1 MSAVIL
7 TVSWGSFLVLCVSL
21 FIASYSSFMD
31 TVLSL
36 IIPVILKFHSVS
48 GLTCFLLSS
57 RPACFG
63 LGLSQMTVTHSCTFV
78 LKNEVMCAQGLCGDW
93 PALS

>member
-1 MSAVIL
+1 
-7 TVSWGSFLVLCVSL
+7 
-21 FIASYSSFMD
+21 MD

>member
-1 MSAVIL
+1 MILFCSILVLMSVVIL
-7 TVSWGSFLVLCVSL
+7 IVSWGSFLVLCVSL

-31 TVLSL
+31 AVLSL

-57 RPACFG
+57 LPA
-63 LGLSQMTVTHSCTFV
+63 SFV
-78 LKNEVMCAQGLCGDW
+78 LGFLK
-93 PALS
+93 